1 MAEITKV
8 TKHFAATD
16 KGFSRKWY
24 VVDADGISLG
34 RLAGRVA
41 LLLSGK
47 HKTVFTPNADLGD
60 HVVVLNASR
69 IRLTGK
75 KLVQKFKF
83 RHSGYQGGGTHTAMR
98 DMIATKP
105 ERAVELAVKG
115 MLPKTHLG
123 RKMML
128 KLNIYKGAEHP
139 HKAQNPEPLP
149 ARLLNL

>member
-8 TKHFAATD
+8 TKHFTPTD

-24 VVDADGISLG
+24 IVDAAGISLG

-41 LLLSGK
+41 LVLGGK

-60 HVVVLNASR
+60 HVVVLNASK

-75 KLVQKFKF
+75 KLTQKFKF

-149 ARLLNL
+149 ARLMNF